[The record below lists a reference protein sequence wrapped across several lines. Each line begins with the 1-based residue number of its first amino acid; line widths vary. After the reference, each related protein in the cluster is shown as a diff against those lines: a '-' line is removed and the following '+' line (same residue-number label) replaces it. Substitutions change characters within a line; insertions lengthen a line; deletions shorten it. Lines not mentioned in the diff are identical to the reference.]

1 MIRLIPLFLLLCIS
15 SVGFSQYQIGLI
27 PRSSPDRSVS
37 KTIGTTDI
45 TVEYG
50 SPSVKK
56 RVVWGRMVPYDQVW
70 RAGANN
76 ATTIEVSDDITIQGT
91 SVAKGRYALFIVPKE
106 YDLWT
111 IILNEDA
118 DQWGA
123 FKYDATKDV
132 IRVDVQPKRSA
143 EHVEELSYRIDHQ
156 GFQKGEI
163 MMEWEYVQVG
173 LKFGTDYIEK
183 FLKEVETRVAKADV
197 NVKWVVYLQGAEHLV
212 NLNFKQEVAEQ
223 WLAKSE
229 ELSNDI
235 VEWNDQFYPK
245 EYIKA
250 HRLWTLAKLHANKG
264 QYPEAL
270 AVAQRVLSI
279 GDEPLY
285 YNRKGASENIDEL
298 MEEWAD
304 MVE

>member
-1 MIRLIPLFLLLCIS
+1 MIRLTSLFLLLFFS

-37 KTIGTTDI
+37 KTIGTTEI

-76 ATTIEVSDDITIQGT
+76 ATTIEISDDIVIQGK
-91 SVAKGRYALFIVPKE
+91 SVAKGRYALFMVPKE
-106 YDLWT
+106 NGLWT

-123 FKYDATKDV
+123 FKYDTTKDV
-132 IRVDVQPKRSA
+132 VRVDVQPKRSA

-163 MMEWEYVQVG
+163 VMEWEYMQVG

-183 FLKEVETRVAKADV
+183 FLKEVEVRVVKADV

-212 NLNFKQEVAEQ
+212 NLNLKPEVAEQ

-229 ELSNDI
+229 ALSKDI
-235 VEWNDQFYPK
+235 IEWNDQFYPK

-270 AVAQRVLSI
+270 VEAQKVLSM
-279 GDEPLY
+279 GDTALY
-285 YNRKGASENIDEL
+285 YNRKGASENIDKL
-298 MEEWAD
+298 MNEWSD